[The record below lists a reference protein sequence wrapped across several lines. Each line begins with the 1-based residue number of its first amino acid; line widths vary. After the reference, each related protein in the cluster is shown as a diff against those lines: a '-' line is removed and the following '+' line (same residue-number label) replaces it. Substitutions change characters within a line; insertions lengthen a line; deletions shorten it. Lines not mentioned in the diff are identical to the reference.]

1 MRVAI
6 RWAATVTLVAM
17 TSLAGYAQRVT
28 EVVSRS
34 QPLGSG
40 HDKAIPEAEPGL
52 PAHTVYRPANLQAF
66 GSQKLPIVL
75 WGEGGCINDGTR
87 FRWFL
92 SEIASQGYLVLALGV
107 MGDPKAEIW
116 DAVPDNP
123 GPGVMPPINSIP
135 PAATR
140 PSQFIEALDWAIAE
154 NGRRDSKYF
163 GKLAATEV
171 AAMGMSCGGL
181 QAIEASFDP
190 RVTTTVIWNSGM
202 FPDEAN
208 MNRLAGGR
216 DLKKA
221 DLKKL
226 HAPVAYISGDEA
238 DIAFRNGN
246 DDFERL
252 PAIPALRAYRKK
264 TVHDGTFGERNGG
277 DFGRVGVAW
286 LNWQLKGD
294 GTAAKMFVGPNCAL
308 CTDPRWV
315 VKQKNLK

>member
-1 MRVAI
+1 MRVIFAG
-6 RWAATVTLVAM
+6 AATVILVVMTTL
-17 TSLAGYAQRVT
+17 TGYAQRVA
-28 EVVSRS
+28 EVVPRS

-40 HDKAIPEAEPGL
+40 PYKAIPEADPGL
-52 PAHTVYRPANLQAF
+52 PGHTVYRPANLQAL
-66 GSQKLPIVL
+66 GSQTLPVVL

-92 SEIASQGYLVLALGV
+92 SEIASHGYLVLALGV

-123 GPGVMPPINSIP
+123 GVGVMPPIGSIP

-154 NGRRDSKYF
+154 NARRDSKYF
-163 GKLAATEV
+163 GKLAATRV

-181 QAIEASFDP
+181 QALEASFDR
-190 RVTTTVIWNSGM
+190 RVTTSVIWNSGM

-216 DLKKA
+216 NLKKA
-221 DLKKL
+221 DLKQL

-238 DIAFRNGN
+238 DIAFQNGN
-246 DDFERL
+246 DDFERM

-264 TVHDGTFGERNGG
+264 TVHDGTFGEHNGG

-286 LNWQLKGD
+286 LNWQLKGG
-294 GTAAKMFVGPNCAL
+294 GTAAEMFVGPNCGL